1 MTQVAFAA
9 VGGFFGGP
17 VGAAIGGM
25 IGGMVDSHLVNSLK
39 PARQIGPRLEGLKL
53 LGTAQGAP
61 MACVFGRARVTGQV
75 IWAARFREEKRKISG
90 GKSGQRT
97 VDYGYSLSFAVALC
111 EGEIDGV
118 GRIWADGMPMDM
130 TGVTWRVHKGGEAQ
144 MPDPLITA
152 VEGTAPAYRGTAY
165 VVFED
170 LPLEAYGDRVPQLA
184 FEVFRRARGETPR
197 LEDQV
202 EGVCLIPGAG
212 EFCLATDVVLRREGI
227 VRTKAENAGAGLG
240 RADIE
245 VSLDQLVAQMPH
257 VGRVNLVVGWFG
269 TDVRASHCKI
279 RPGVERRDKPTQPLQ
294 WSVAGL
300 DRSDGHLI
308 SQTADGAVAYGG
320 TPSDEAVRQA
330 IRAIRARGLEVVLY
344 PFVFMDCE
352 GYPWRGRVAGRG
364 GTDAVSDVTAVFG
377 DARGWGLRRQALHYA
392 KMAREEG
399 ADGLI
404 IGSEMRGLTL
414 TRDAQGGFPAV
425 AQYQT
430 LAAECRAEAGAGVK
444 LGYAADWSEYAGLR
458 DGGEVRFHL
467 DPLWADPN
475 IDFVGIDWY
484 PPMGDWRGGDGGLDG
499 AVFAGPQDRDY
510 LAEQVAGGRD
520 FDWYYASAE
529 DETAQVRTPI
539 SDGAYGEDWV
549 WRVKDLKGWWSH
561 PHYERVGGV
570 RLDRPTAWVAGM
582 KPVRLTEIGC
592 AAVDRGGNAPNLFFD
607 PKSSESAL
615 PAFSTGARD
624 DAMQRVLLEA
634 VLGHFSRGENNPVS
648 AVYGGPMV
656 SGGDVWCWDARPY
669 PAFPARA
676 DLWADAPSWRT
687 GHWLNGRMQ
696 GEASDLVAMLLE
708 RAGVARDG
716 YRLEGVKG
724 VITGLVIDRPMTT
737 RAVLEALLL
746 ALGAVASEKSGVIVV
761 SGDRAPDMQLKLEA
775 LAMPEE
781 GGPVVAE
788 RRLLEVPQGVR
799 VRFVGEA
806 QDYQTGA
813 VMVRSNGRASSG
825 VGVAPLA
832 DMVDLDLPMVVGTG
846 LARTVAR
853 RVLEAVQGERLRM
866 RLGPLET
873 MQVEAGDAVEV
884 EGRDGV
890 WRVGRVAY
898 EEEVLVELEPWVT
911 VAEEDALEDWRGGD
925 GGVETVGAPWVRV
938 LDLPLLPLEDG
949 DLRPV
954 AAVAADPWWP
964 MAVHGGAG
972 DEALALRGEV
982 AEAAQVGALVEP
994 LAAGP
999 VDRWD
1004 HTGRLVLRLSGGSLA
1019 SRSIGAVLDGA
1030 NMLAVEG
1037 EEGWEIVQFSRAQL
1051 VGEDVWVLGGLLR
1064 GRLGTGGE
1072 AARLKQAGQAVV
1084 MLEGGLARLDMGT
1097 DERGVERLWRVGPKG
1112 LAPAGAR
1119 FSEAR
1124 FVWQRRGSMPWRPAH
1139 FRQVAGEDGL
1149 GLSWQVCVRTG
1160 GDGWG
1165 EDVVEPDPKRFRL
1178 RVMAGGETV
1187 REWQVHD
1194 TRALYQKAQQAVDFP
1209 QGLTAEVTL
1218 AVAQRGDGWGW
1229 GEEALL
1235 RLK

>member
-53 LGTAQGAP
+53 LGAAQGAP
-61 MACVFGRARVTGQV
+61 MACVFGRTRVTGQV
-75 IWAARFREEKRKISG
+75 IWAARFREEKRKSSG
-90 GKSGQRT
+90 GKSGQRS

-118 GRIWADGMPMDM
+118 GRIWADGMAMDM
-130 TGVTWRVHKGGEAQ
+130 SGVNWRVHKGGEGQ

-184 FEVFRRARGETPR
+184 FEVFRRARGETSR

-202 EGVCLIPGAG
+202 KGVCLIPGAG
-212 EFCLATDVVLRREGI
+212 EFCLATDVVLRREGM

-240 RADIE
+240 LADIE
-245 VSLDQLVAQMPH
+245 VSLDQLVTQLPH

-269 TDVRASHCKI
+269 TDVRAGHCKI

-300 DRSDGHLI
+300 DRAGGHVI
-308 SQTADGAVAYGG
+308 SQGADGAVAYGG

-330 IRAIRARGLEVVLY
+330 IRAIKARGLEVVLY

-352 GYPWRGRVAGRG
+352 GYPWRGRVAGRDG
-364 GTDAVSDVTAVFG
+364 AEATADVSAVFG
-377 DARGWGLRRQALHYA
+377 DAGGWGLRRQALHYA
-392 KMAREEG
+392 RMAREEG

-414 TRDAQGGFPAV
+414 TRDAAGGFPAV
-425 AQYQT
+425 AQYRA

-467 DPLWADPN
+467 DPLWADPD

-484 PPMGDWRGGDGGLDG
+484 PPMGDWRDGGGGLDG
-499 AVFAGPQDRDY
+499 ALYAGPQDGDY
-510 LAEQVAGGRD
+510 LAGQVAGGRD

-529 DETAQVRTPI
+529 DEAAQVRTPI

-549 WRVKDLKGWWSH
+549 WRVKDLKGWWSN

-570 RLDRPTAWVAGM
+570 RLSRPTDWVAGM

-624 DAMQRVLLEA
+624 DAMQRGLLEV
-634 VLGHFSRGENNPVS
+634 VLGHFAKVENNPVS

-656 SGGDVWCWDARPY
+656 SGADVWCWDARPY
-669 PAFPARA
+669 PAFPARV
-676 DLWADAPSWRT
+676 DMWADAPSWRT
-687 GHWLNGRMQ
+687 GHWLNGRMS
-696 GEASDLVAMLLE
+696 GEASDIVAAVLQ
-708 RAGVARDG
+708 RAGVAADG
-716 YRLEGVKG
+716 YRLEVIKG
-724 VITGLVIDRPMTT
+724 AITGLVLDRPMTT
-737 RAVLEALLL
+737 RAVLDVLLL
-746 ALGAVASEKSGVIVV
+746 ALGAVVSEKAGGIVV
-761 SGDRAPDMQLKLEA
+761 SGDRAPDMKLSLEA
-775 LAMPEE
+775 LAMPLE

-788 RRLLEVPQGVR
+788 RRLQDVPQGVR
-799 VRFVGEA
+799 VRFIGEA

-813 VMVRSNGRASSG
+813 VMVRADRAA
-825 VGVAPLA
+825 VEAVQAAPLA
-832 DMVDLDLPMVVGTG
+832 DVLDVDLPMVVGDG

-853 RVLEAVQGERLRM
+853 RVLAVVQGERLKL
-866 RLGPLET
+866 RLGPLEA

-884 EGRDGV
+884 EGRGGV
-890 WRVGRVAY
+890 WRVVRVAY
-898 EEEVLVELEPWVT
+898 EEEVVAELEPWV
-911 VAEEDALEDWRGGD
+911 VVPPEDAAEDWRGGD
-925 GGVETVGAPWVRV
+925 GGIETVGAPWVRL
-938 LDLPLLPLEDG
+938 LDLPLLPREEG

-954 AAVAADPWWP
+954 VAVAVDPWWP
-964 MAVHGGAG
+964 MSVHGGAG
-972 DEALALRGEV
+972 AEALALRGEV
-982 AEAAQVGALVEP
+982 IEGAQVGELVEP
-994 LAAGP
+994 LGAGP
-999 VDRWD
+999 LDRWD
-1004 HTGRLVLRLSGGSLA
+1004 HTGRLMVRLSGGSLA
-1019 SRSIGAVLDGA
+1019 SRTAQAVLDGA
-1030 NMLAVEG
+1030 NRLAVEG
-1037 EEGWEIVQFSRAQL
+1037 ADGWEIVQFCRAQL
-1051 VGEDVWVLGGLLR
+1051 LGDEVWLLSGLLR
-1064 GRLGTGGE
+1064 GRLGTGAE
-1072 AARLKQAGQAVV
+1072 AGRTKLVGAAVV
-1084 MLEGGLARLDMGT
+1084 MLEGSLPRLDMGG
-1097 DERGVERLWRVGPKG
+1097 DERGVERLWRIGPKG

-1119 FSEAR
+1119 FSELR
-1124 FVWQRRGSMPWRPAH
+1124 FVWHRRGAMPWRPAH
-1139 FRQVAGEDGL
+1139 LRQVAGEDGIAL
-1149 GLSWQVCVRTG
+1149 DWQVCVRTG

-1165 EDVVEPDPKRFRL
+1165 EDVAEVDPRRFRL
-1178 RVMAGGETV
+1178 RVLAGGEDV

-1194 TRALYQKAQQAVDFP
+1194 TQALYTKAQQQADFP
-1209 QGLTAEVTL
+1209 HGMTPDVTL
-1218 AVAQRGDGWGW
+1218 AVAQWSDGWGW